1 MSVSFAKSLEKWLS
15 ESLERIDYYDI
26 FRPRTC
32 HSSRHALKRE
42 RFFQCSACSYLAD
55 LDYIAAINIYR
66 VYQELRK
73 KRFSLTQAKPV
84 PYMAT
89 GIPLNRPSGDSTHL
103 LMMSG

>member
-1 MSVSFAKSLEKWLS
+1 MVVPC
-15 ESLERIDYYDI
+15 IY
-26 FRPRTC
+26 
-32 HSSRHALKRE
+32 RHAIKRG

-55 LDYIAAINIYR
+55 RDYIAAINIYR

-89 GIPLNRPSGDSTHL
+89 GIPLNRP
-103 LMMSG
+103 